1 MQQSSTQSMPQF
13 TPCASLAA
21 LGSYLQPLKLFEPI
35 REQVRIKQKTLIHT
49 PIDKLYDAWIAILAG
64 AHGIVEVN
72 TRLRSDAV
80 LQQAFGRSSCADQS
94 TIQSTLNA
102 CTTDNVQQLCD
113 ALTTI
118 YRQHSQG
125 YRHNYARHWQIL
137 DVDMTGAPCGRKA
150 ALATKGY
157 FANQR
162 KRRGRQVGRVL
173 ASLYREV
180 VVDQLFAGTAQLTTA
195 LHPLLQAA
203 EQVLELDAAKRART
217 IVRLDAGGGS
227 LDDVNWLLARGYQ
240 LHTKDFSTVRAT
252 RLAASVREWFD
263 DPDIPGRQVG
273 WVETPANDYVREVR
287 RIAVRWRKKN
297 GQWGI
302 AVLISTLRPRT
313 VIEQTEQPL
322 AQVLNHQA
330 VLLAYVHFYDQRG
343 GGVESAIKDD
353 KQGLGMTKRNKK
365 RFEAQQM
372 LMMLGMLAH
381 NVIVWATRWLAP
393 HEPKLRR
400 YGVKRMVRDILHI
413 SGRIVRNAQGRI
425 VQIILNQ
432 AAPLVRG
439 VARSLD
445 VLLRPTHIAVN
456 WGQT

>member
-1 MQQSSTQSMPQF
+1 MHQSSTDTRPQF

-21 LGSYLQPLKLFEPI
+21 LGSYLQQIQLFAPI
-35 REQVRIKQKTLIHT
+35 RSELRIRQKTMIHT
-49 PIDKLYDAWIAILAG
+49 PIDKLYDAWIAFLAG

-72 TRLRSDAV
+72 TRLRSDGV
-80 LQQAFGRSSCADQS
+80 LQQAFGRTSCAEQS
-94 TIQSTLNA
+94 TIQATLNA
-102 CTTDNVQQLCD
+102 CTADNVQQLSD

-125 YRHNYARHWQIL
+125 YRHNYARAWQIL

-157 FANQR
+157 FANAR
-162 KRRGRQVGRVL
+162 KRRGRQLGRVL
-173 ASLYREV
+173 ATRYREV

-195 LHPLLQAA
+195 LRPLLEAA
-203 EQVLELDAAKRART
+203 EQVLELDAARRERT

-227 LDDVNWLLARGYQ
+227 LSDVNWLLAHGYQ
-240 LHTKDFSTVRAT
+240 VHTKDFSSARAT
-252 RLAASVREWFD
+252 RLAKSVQEWFD

-273 WVETPANDYVREVR
+273 WVETAASEYVREVR

-302 AVLISTLRPRT
+302 AVLISTLTPRT
-313 VIEQTEQPL
+313 VIEETAQPL
-322 AQVLNHQA
+322 AQVLSHQA
-330 VLLAYVHFYDQRG
+330 VLLAYVRFYDQRG

-372 LMMLGMLAH
+372 LMLLGVLAH

-400 YGVKRMVRDILHI
+400 YGLKRMLRDILHI
-413 SGRIVRNAQGRI
+413 SGRVVRNAHGRI

-439 VARSLD
+439 LARSLD
-445 VLLRPTHIAVN
+445 VLLRPTRIAVN